1 MHCITAMR
9 ARYAGEVPQIE
20 DDEWRIGYG
29 TVAEKRRAT
38 AEDLDAMDLDLLVS
52 CAQDIFHAVQR
63 IMRQVRMFARDRAAL
78 HADVKRILAP
88 CSCNNG
94 YAAIQASN
102 PVDLRQQ
109 VVQLAEQVSTGL
121 LELQTKYDKSVSKGS
136 TMRATI
142 NTMAARLALE
152 GGDA

>member
-1 MHCITAMR
+1 MC
-9 ARYAGEVPQIE
+9 AGDLPE

-29 TVAEKRRAT
+29 TVTQKRRAT
-38 AEDLDAMDLDLLVS
+38 AQELDAMDLDVLVT

-63 IMRQVRMFARDRAAL
+63 IMRQVRLFARDRAAL

-94 YAAIQASN
+94 YAAFQAAD
-102 PVDLRQQ
+102 PVDLRRQ
-109 VVQLAEQVSTGL
+109 VVQLAEQVSLGL
-121 LELQTKYDKSVSKGS
+121 LALLTKYDKSVSKGS

-152 GGDA
+152 G